1 MPISQLI
8 SRNFPF
14 TYPLADIGSVI
25 GPLSRCGAMI
35 IPGENIDA
43 LPAGVLTIADISSHK
58 GKFVKDCLCD
68 KPVAD
73 LGKTWPEMLSLL
85 HETSSD
91 ILIVVND
98 QKFEGLI
105 WREDLLAFLR
115 SPFHTYKR
123 NEPVN
128 HSSAPSDRNN
138 RKIESDKILKALY
151 NNSSAVR
158 LLLAPDYTI
167 LYLNK
172 ATEEKSYLFHN
183 DQIKE
188 GDNSLDYLSHWF
200 ESANPGFTSHF
211 KTIVDLALTGENVVK
226 EIPLKFSLEPFR
238 EIIIWFRIACFAVWD
253 EGKLL
258 GISVTVTD
266 INEKKK
272 HELFIQNQNRILT
285 EIIYTQ
291 SHEVRGPLSNILG
304 IISLMEDDPSAAGD
318 PQVIS
323 WLKASAKSLDEMIAA
338 VVNKAGQWKKP
349 H

>member
-35 IPGENIDA
+35 IPGEDIESI
-43 LPAGVLTIADISSHK
+43 PAGVLTIEDISSHK

-73 LGKTWPEMLSLL
+73 VSKTWPEILCLL

-91 ILIVVND
+91 VLIVAND
-98 QKFEGLI
+98 RKFEGLI

-123 NEPVN
+123 NEPVKQVTSQ
-128 HSSAPSDRNN
+128 SSFNN
-138 RKIESDKILKALY
+138 KKIESDKILKALY

-188 GDNSLDYLSHWF
+188 GDNALDYLSLWF
-200 ESANPGFTSHF
+200 EHANPGFTSHF

-238 EIIIWFRIACFAVWD
+238 EIVIWFRIACFAVWD
-253 EGKLL
+253 EGRLL

-304 IISLMEDDPSAAGD
+304 IVSLMEDDPSAASD
-318 PQVIS
+318 PKVIS
-323 WLKASAKSLDEMIAA
+323 WLRASAQNLDEMIGS